1 MMTKARVIPVL
12 LLKGKG
18 LVKTVKF
25 KNPVYVGDPVNAIRI
40 FNDKGCDELMLLDI
54 TATAEG
60 REPNFRLIEEIASE
74 CFMPLGYGGGV
85 RTVEQMG
92 RILHSGV
99 EKICI
104 NSAALSDPDLVRK
117 GAERFGAQAIVV
129 SIDVRKK
136 LFGGYEVYGR
146 SGGKGTGKNP
156 IEYARAA
163 VAAGAG
169 EILIN
174 AIDRDGTGIGYD
186 LDLVRSV
193 AEAVD
198 VPTIACGGAGG
209 ISHMREAVMT
219 GHASAVAAGSMF
231 VFHGKHRAVLISYP
245 SSAEI
250 ASISVRPN

>member
-18 LVKTVKF
+18 LVKTTKF

-40 FNDKGCDELMLLDI
+40 FNDKGADELMLLDI
-54 TATAEG
+54 TATPEK
-60 REPNFRLIEEIASE
+60 RDPDFRLIEEIASE

-85 RTVEQMG
+85 RTIEQMG
-92 RILHSGV
+92 RILQSGV

-104 NSAALSDPDLVRK
+104 NSAALAGPELVRR
-117 GAERFGAQAIVV
+117 GAERFGSQAIVV
-129 SIDVRKK
+129 SIDAKRK
-136 LFGGYEVYGR
+136 LLGGYEVYGN
-146 SGGKGTGKNP
+146 GGRKAAGRDP
-156 IEYARAA
+156 VSHAREA

-174 AIDRDGTGIGYD
+174 SMDRDGTGAGYD
-186 LDLVRSV
+186 LELLRAV

-198 VPTIACGGAGG
+198 VPVIACGGAGNVA
-209 ISHMREAVMT
+209 HMREAVDR

-245 SSAEI
+245 SAEEVASVSAVS
-250 ASISVRPN
+250 A